1 MVSNYVIL
9 EHFGHQEV
17 ITLTRDV
24 DIETIN
30 RGEMNAFSF
39 DVKTVQY
46 LHLTSSPRL
55 NIHNALRKFNC
66 EQVNYVQKWGARKL
80 VLSMC

>member
-1 MVSNYVIL
+1 
-9 EHFGHQEV
+9 
-17 ITLTRDV
+17 
-24 DIETIN
+24 
-30 RGEMNAFSF
+30 MNAFSF

-66 EQVNYVQKWGARKL
+66 EQVDYVQKWGARKL
-80 VLSMC
+80 VLFMCRGVKLQILEKLHHYSIY